1 MAVIIFFNRVI
12 FELRNQGWH
21 LVHKPRVSGLYM
33 TFSKPALS
41 TKFLF
46 LTQCWKPFQEAA
58 DGFTVYV
65 KLQNAHTRSNGHHYK
80 RHLQIKWGKVNEI
93 HQLFL
98 CIIKNIIVTLLWFVL
113 KENIWISWS
122 QYVQNWNDS
131 LLY

>member
-1 MAVIIFFNRVI
+1 MAVIIFFLTESFLDLENLV
-12 FELRNQGWH
+12 H
-21 LVHKPRVSGLYM
+21 LVHKPRVSGLQM

-46 LTQCWKPFQEAA
+46 LTQCWKPLQEAA

-113 KENIWISWS
+113 KEHIWISWS